1 MPLTTPSSLSL
12 TPFPY
17 LSRRYWTSRKKHG
30 AKVHG
35 VRFYCKVSRG
45 RSGSGGGAASPTSP
59 SVGGGSLTGGSV
71 ATGSA
76 SNFYDDDDDGDLL
89 SGIGGAGSGSA
100 YAPAAS
106 SSAAPDDLALFGG
119 MSAPAAAAP
128 AAERLIFDHDSLQVK
143 MRVEKNPL
151 KSNGVRMHLTA
162 STVVGDASELRMMCA
177 VPKAV
182 TMTIGTST
190 FSRPPFLLYVVC
202 SPTFYTFL
210 SSFLI
215 GTPSGNVL
223 ATPLAEVTQTIDLIN
238 NRPGS
243 NITFKLR
250 VVWTKGTT
258 SKKKTVEVKL

>member
-1 MPLTTPSSLSL
+1 MALSLRRRELLTGLTARSLVFIHAAHHSSLSL

-100 YAPAAS
+100 YAAPAS
-106 SSAAPDDLALFGG
+106 SFAAPDDLALFGG
-119 MSAPAAAAP
+119 MSAPVTAAP

-162 STVVGDASELRMMCA
+162 STVVGDASALRMMCA

-210 SSFLI
+210 PLSS
-215 GTPSGNVL
+215 
-223 ATPLAEVTQTIDLIN
+223 
-238 NRPGS
+238 
-243 NITFKLR
+243 
-250 VVWTKGTT
+250 
-258 SKKKTVEVKL
+258 